1 MSMVPNAS
9 FDNDEVWLV
18 LLTFSSKKAI
28 YLILGSSYSHLKI

>member
-1 MSMVPNAS
+1 MSIVPNAS

-28 YLILGSSYSHLKI
+28 YLILGSSNSHLKI